1 MKAPAIFLGI
11 LLTWV
16 DLAPRAWSK
25 EKPEQDPPNIVL
37 IISDDHGWTDYG
49 FMGHRQVAT
58 PHLDRLASQ
67 GLVFPRGYVPSSLC
81 CPSLASII
89 TGLYPH
95 QHQITFNDPPQ
106 PPGMKPGEFY
116 KSAAYTQGREVMNRH
131 LDRVATLPRLLAQK
145 GYWSLQTG
153 KWWLGDYRRGAFTHG
168 MTKGQRHGDAGLD
181 IGRKTMQ
188 PIFDFIQDAQT
199 AHKPFFVWY
208 APMLPHQPHNPPEP
222 LLEKYRPKTPSLP
235 VARYWAMIEW
245 FDNTCGQLLDFL
257 DRQGLAEH
265 TLVVYVTDNGWIQDP
280 KGPGPLRSKLT
291 PYDAGLRTPIMIR
304 WPGRVKPGRCQVP
317 VLSLDIAPTLL
328 TAVGLKPTP
337 QMPGVNLLDH
347 NAVQRRRA
355 IFGECFTHNAIDLDN
370 PSRNLVTRWMIANRW
385 KLIVPRILS
394 AKAGVEL
401 YDIQADPHEKTNL
414 APEKVELVSTLRN
427 QLDTWW
433 TPILKNEGSPQK

>member
-1 MKAPAIFLGI
+1 
-11 LLTWV
+11 
-16 DLAPRAWSK
+16 
-25 EKPEQDPPNIVL
+25 
-37 IISDDHGWTDYG
+37 
-49 FMGHRQVAT
+49 
-58 PHLDRLASQ
+58 
-67 GLVFPRGYVPSSLC
+67 
-81 CPSLASII
+81 
-89 TGLYPH
+89 
-95 QHQITFNDPPQ
+95 
-106 PPGMKPGEFY
+106 
-116 KSAAYTQGREVMNRH
+116 
-131 LDRVATLPRLLAQK
+131 
-145 GYWSLQTG
+145 
-153 KWWLGDYRRGAFTHG
+153 
-168 MTKGQRHGDAGLD
+168 
-181 IGRKTMQ
+181 
-188 PIFDFIQDAQT
+188 
-199 AHKPFFVWY
+199 
-208 APMLPHQPHNPPEP
+208 
-222 LLEKYRPKTPSLP
+222 
-235 VARYWAMIEW
+235 
-245 FDNTCGQLLDFL
+245 
-257 DRQGLAEH
+257 
-265 TLVVYVTDNGWIQDP
+265 VTDNGWIQDP